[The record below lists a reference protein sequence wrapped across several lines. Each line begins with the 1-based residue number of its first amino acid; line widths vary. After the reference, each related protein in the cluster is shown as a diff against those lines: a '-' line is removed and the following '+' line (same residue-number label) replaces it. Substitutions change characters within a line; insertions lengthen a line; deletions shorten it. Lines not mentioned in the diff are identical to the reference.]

1 MVLDYSKWDKI
12 ELSDDSDVE
21 VHPNVD
27 KKSFIRWKQ
36 RDIHEKRD
44 RNKMEIASLE
54 LTMKIDVELV
64 ERLDKLLTLPQAELA
79 KDSIEELLVKSKE
92 GLKAKDTPT
101 APNPQKEGE
110 QMDCDD
116 MLESLLDMIKPD
128 VDTDNGASFYDK
140 LKEHRDKLVDHDKSH
155 RERLAEL
162 YDEKAKY
169 ITSDDVHD
177 VYNSTV
183 LNKTTEE
190 PDAGEDDL
198 AELEKPQT
206 DKKTE
211 TTMETLNSPSSDA
224 APVQSTLAK
233 ATEDTEDDYSDPSPA
248 AQKFAQIPADD
259 LKACYAFV
267 SKHPQICTEKEKDA
281 LVMEG
286 FQLQLAGKT
295 ADMERTVHNAIL
307 LQYCAQLGPNGYR
320 NFFERILQPQGH
332 PALEVLKKDVA
343 FTINHVKTRCEILKR
358 ESEEEN
364 EQIQLHAV
372 DPNTEIVVNQPN
384 TEDAEALKVFRELSP
399 EMQKA
404 VESGELAEINKVLAN
419 YSVEDAEKVLRMFDE
434 CGILAV
440 EEKIYDATEWQKQN
454 KDKEVRDNVDQIVH
468 KD

>member
-64 ERLDKLLTLPQAELA
+64 ERLDKILGLPRDVLA
-79 KDSIEELLVKSKE
+79 TDSIEQLLVKSKE
-92 GLKAKDTPT
+92 GLQAKDTPT

-110 QMDCDD
+110 QMNCDD

-128 VDTDNGASFYDK
+128 VDTDGGADFAAK
-140 LKEHRDKLVDHDKSH
+140 LKEHRDKLVDHDDSH
-155 RERLAEL
+155 KKRLAEL

-169 ITSDDVHD
+169 ITSDDVTD

-183 LNKTTEE
+183 INRSE

-198 AELEKPQT
+198 AELEKS
-206 DKKTE
+206 TE
-211 TTMETLNSPSSDA
+211 TQTTVETLNPGSA
-224 APVQSTLAK
+224 AGSAADQPIESTLAK
-233 ATEDTEDDYSDPSPA
+233 PTENTDDDYSEPSPA
-248 AQKFAQIPADD
+248 ARKFALIPAND
-259 LKACYAFV
+259 LKACYQFV
-267 SKHPQICTEKEKDA
+267 SKHPEICSEKEKDA

-343 FTINHVKTRCEILKR
+343 FTINHVKTRCEVLKK
-358 ESEEEN
+358 ENEEEQ

-384 TEDAEALKVFRELSP
+384 KDDAEAMKVYNELSP
-399 EMQKA
+399 EMRKA
-404 VESGELAEINKVLAN
+404 VESGLLSEINKVLAN
-419 YSVEDAEKVLRMFDE
+419 HSVEDAEKVLRMFDE

-440 EEKIYDATEWQKQN
+440 EEKIYDATEWQKEN
-454 KDKEVRDNVDQIVH
+454 KDKEVKDNVDQIVQ
-468 KD
+468 K

>member
-54 LTMKIDVELV
+54 LTMKIDEELV
-64 ERLDKLLTLPQAELA
+64 ERLDKLLTLPQSTLA
-79 KDSIEELLVKSKE
+79 KDSIEELLVASKV

-110 QMDCDD
+110 QMNCDD

-128 VDTDNGASFYDK
+128 VDTDNGASFAAL

-155 RERLAEL
+155 KERLAEL

-169 ITSDDVHD
+169 ITSDDVTD

-183 LNKTTEE
+183 INKSE

-198 AELEKPQT
+198 ADLEKE
-206 DKKTE
+206 TE
-211 TTMETLNSPSSDA
+211 THIETLNPKSADKPIE
-224 APVQSTLAK
+224 STLAK
-233 ATEDTEDDYSDPSPA
+233 STEDTDDDYSDPSPA
-248 AQKFAQIPADD
+248 ARKFALIPASD
-259 LKACYAFV
+259 LKACYQFV
-267 SKHPQICTEKEKDA
+267 AKHPEICTEKEKDA

-343 FTINHVKTRCEILKR
+343 FTINHVKTRCAILQK

-384 TEDAEALKVFRELSP
+384 EEDPEAMAVFGELSP
-399 EMQKA
+399 EMQTA
-404 VESGELAEINKVLAN
+404 VKSGKLDEINKVLAN
-419 YSVEDAEKVLRMFDE
+419 YKVEDAETVLRLFDG

-454 KDKEVRDNVDQIVH
+454 QDKEVKDNVDAIV
-468 KD
+468 K

>member
-64 ERLDKLLTLPQAELA
+64 ERLDKLLTLPQSELA
-79 KDSIEELLVKSKE
+79 KESIEELLVKSKE

-110 QMDCDD
+110 QMNCDD

-155 RERLAEL
+155 RDRLAEL

-169 ITSDDVHD
+169 ITSEDVHD

-183 LNKTTEE
+183 LNKTVE
-190 PDAGEDDL
+190 PEAGEDDL
-198 AELEKPQT
+198 AELEKP
-206 DKKTE
+206 KKTE
-211 TTMETLNSPSSDA
+211 TTMETLNSPGGSSG
-224 APVQSTLAK
+224 APVESTLAK
-233 ATEDTEDDYSDPSPA
+233 ATEDTDDDYSDPSPA
-248 AQKFAQIPADD
+248 ARRFAQIPADD
-259 LKACYAFV
+259 LKECYRFV
-267 SKHPQICTEKEKDA
+267 SKHPEICTEKEKDA

-320 NFFERILQPQGH
+320 NFFERILQPSGH

-343 FTINHVKTRCEILKR
+343 FTINHVKTRCEILKK

-372 DPNTEIVVNQPN
+372 DPNTEIVVNQPPA
-384 TEDAEALKVFRELSP
+384 EDAEAMKVFHELSP

-404 VESGELAEINKVLAN
+404 VESGKLEEINKVLAN

-468 KD
+468 KEE